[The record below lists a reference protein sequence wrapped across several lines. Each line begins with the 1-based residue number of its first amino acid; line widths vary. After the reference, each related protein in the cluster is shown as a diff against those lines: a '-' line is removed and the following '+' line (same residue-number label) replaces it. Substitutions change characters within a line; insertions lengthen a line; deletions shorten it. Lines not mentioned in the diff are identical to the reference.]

1 MAAEANNN
9 STAAAAAAA
18 AAPSSS
24 AAATTSNNPP
34 PPATSQLQPSPIKK
48 TTTTSSSSSPS
59 NNNKSKQSSTKSSD
73 NAKTKKSPTKK
84 SNSSSS
90 SSSSSAAQ
98 LEKQLKLQKAEI
110 AKREL
115 KELEAMERAFRQ
127 DMDVWNG
134 PSNVVFPRRYHTVQQ
149 LKSNGTAVGGGGG
162 NNNNSTGTKKKGDKE
177 TTANNVYY
185 GSQSQGWMYGDG
197 LARMGGLSWMDVTTP
212 PVNSSSNKR
221 KKSSEAAT
229 TNTAADTAAANT
241 SQQPS
246 LTPSST
252 SGFLVDDI
260 TIIDK
265 SLTKAGLTRS
275 HLTPRAYAC
284 LLEQARRYTLELLA
298 DAQDYALHAQRDS
311 IASLQPSDLLLA
323 VEMRED
329 SNGVASTLP
338 RVEDVV
344 YVAEEVN
351 RVPLP
356 SIPRD
361 CYGGVR
367 LPPVEEQLTART
379 FDVVNGARVVQKMMR
394 GGDYPMGL
402 SEVGNLGKKGGG
414 GGSGGGGSGGRK
426 TGSYGAAV
434 GRQIA
439 VHLKSGKGGSDEKSK
454 AGGGGASAPAAA
466 SKASSGSKAQKRKL
480 TEL

>member
-1 MAAEANNN
+1 MTAEAND
-9 STAAAAAAA
+9 TTVAA
-18 AAPSSS
+18 AAPTSSS
-24 AAATTSNNPP
+24 AAATTSSTNNPP
-34 PPATSQLQPSPIKK
+34 PPATSQLLQPSPIKK
-48 TTTTSSSSSPS
+48 TTTTSSSPS
-59 NNNKSKQSSTKSSD
+59 NKSKSSATDHVKFTS
-73 NAKTKKSPTKK
+73 TKKSPTKK
-84 SNSSSS
+84 SS
-90 SSSSSAAQ
+90 SSSSSAAAT
-98 LEKQLKLQKAEI
+98 EKQLKLQKAEI

-134 PSNVVFPRRYHTVQQ
+134 PSNVVFPRRYHTIQQ
-149 LKSNGTAVGGGGG
+149 LKHGSSGAAGSTTTTAA
-162 NNNNSTGTKKKGDKE
+162 GTKKKGEKE
-177 TTANNVYY
+177 KGTNNSANTVYY

-212 PVNSSSNKR
+212 PVVSSSASSSNKR
-221 KKSSEAAT
+221 KKSSEAN
-229 TNTAADTAAANT
+229 TNTTTAAAADT
-241 SQQPS
+241 SQQP
-246 LTPSST
+246 TTTSSSS
-252 SGFLVDDI
+252 SGFLVDDVS
-260 TIIDK
+260 IIDK

-298 DAQDYALHAQRDS
+298 DAQDYAIHAQRDS
-311 IASLQPSDLLLA
+311 IASLNPSDLLLA

-329 SNGVASTLP
+329 TNGVASTLP

-361 CYGGVR
+361 CYGGVL

-394 GGDYPMGL
+394 GGDYPMVV

-414 GGSGGGGSGGRK
+414 SGGGKK

-434 GRQIA
+434 GRQIS
-439 VHLKSGKGGSDEKSK
+439 VNLKSGKGDEKSK
-454 AGGGGASAPAAA
+454 GGGASAPAAT
-466 SKASSGSKAQKRKL
+466 KASSGSKAQKRKL

>member
-1 MAAEANNN
+1 
-9 STAAAAAAA
+9 
-18 AAPSSS
+18 
-24 AAATTSNNPP
+24 
-34 PPATSQLQPSPIKK
+34 
-48 TTTTSSSSSPS
+48 
-59 NNNKSKQSSTKSSD
+59 
-73 NAKTKKSPTKK
+73 
-84 SNSSSS
+84 
-90 SSSSSAAQ
+90 
-98 LEKQLKLQKAEI
+98 
-110 AKREL
+110 
-115 KELEAMERAFRQ
+115 
-127 DMDVWNG
+127 MDVWNG
-134 PSNVVFPRRYHTVQQ
+134 PSNVVFPRRYHTIQQ
-149 LKSNGTAVGGGGG
+149 LKSNGTSGGGGG
-162 NNNNSTGTKKKGDKE
+162 NNNSAGTKKKGDKE
-177 TTANNVYY
+177 TANVYY

-197 LARMGGLSWMDVTTP
+197 LARMGGLSWMDVTSP

-229 TNTAADTAAANT
+229 TNTAAADTAAANT
-241 SQQPS
+241 LQQQQQPQPT

-260 TIIDK
+260 SIIDK

-414 GGSGGGGSGGRK
+414 GSGGSGGGRK

-454 AGGGGASAPAAA
+454 GVGGGASAPAAA
-466 SKASSGSKAQKRKL
+466 SKASSGNKAQKRKL